1 LSPIIAIGGLHGI
14 GKSTVAKA
22 LAKHFKLRYISA
34 GEAFRR
40 MAKRKTLTLQEF
52 SKLADE
58 DPSIDL
64 EIDNFIKKEAEK
76 GDAIAEGQLAP
87 WMLKDVADMKILL
100 TAPEKVRIKRI
111 ARREKISLDEAKK
124 RTAIREKI
132 EKERYEKHY
141 NIDVSDVS
149 IYDLIFDTSLLRK
162 EETIKTLEAMIKGYL
177 TKSFKKR

>member
-1 LSPIIAIGGLHGI
+1 MSPIIAIGGLHGI
-14 GKSTVAKA
+14 GKSTISKA
-22 LAKHFKLRYISA
+22 LTKHFKLRYLSA
-34 GEAFRR
+34 GEAFRNT
-40 MAKRKTLTLQEF
+40 AKRKTLTLQEF

-64 EIDNFIKKEAEK
+64 EIDNFIKIEAEK
-76 GDAIAEGQLAP
+76 GDIIAEGQLAP

-111 ARREKISLDEAKK
+111 AKRERISFDEAKK

-132 EKERYEKHY
+132 EKERYKKYY
-141 NIDVSDVS
+141 NIDLSDVS

>member
-1 LSPIIAIGGLHGI
+1 MSPIIAIGGLHGI

-22 LAKHFKLRYISA
+22 LAKHFKLRYLSA
-34 GEAFRR
+34 GKAFRE

-64 EIDNFIKKEAEK
+64 EIDNSIKKEAEK
-76 GDAIAEGQLAP
+76 GDAIVEGQLAS
-87 WMLKDVADMKILL
+87 WMLKNMADMKILL

-111 ARREKISLDEAKK
+111 ATREGTSFDEAKK

-132 EKERYEKHY
+132 EKERYKKYY
-141 NIDVSDVS
+141 NIDLSDVS
-149 IYDLIFDTSLLRK
+149 IYDLIFDTSLLIK
-162 EETIKTLEAMIKGYL
+162 EETIKVLEAMIEDYL
-177 TKSFKKR
+177 AKSFEKR

>member
-34 GEAFRR
+34 GKAFRQ

-64 EIDNFIKKEAEK
+64 EIDNFIKIEAEK
-76 GDAIAEGQLAP
+76 GDAIAEGQLAS
-87 WMLKDVADMKILL
+87 WMLKDIADMKILL

-111 ARREKISLDEAKK
+111 AGREKISFDEAKK
-124 RTAIREKI
+124 KTAIREKI
-132 EKERYEKHY
+132 EKERYEKY
-141 NIDVSDVS
+141 YDIDISDVS

-162 EETIKTLEAMIKGYL
+162 EETIKTLEAMVKSYL

>member
-1 LSPIIAIGGLHGI
+1 MSPIIAIGGLHGI

-34 GEAFRR
+34 GKAFRQ
-40 MAKRKTLTLQEF
+40 MAKRKTLTLQGF

-64 EIDNFIKKEAEK
+64 EIDNFIKIEAEK
-76 GDAIAEGQLAP
+76 GDAIAEGQLAS
-87 WMLKDVADMKILL
+87 WMLKDTADMKILL

-111 ARREKISLDEAKK
+111 ARREKISFDEAKK
-124 RTAIREKI
+124 KTAIREKI
-132 EKERYEKHY
+132 EKERYEKYY
-141 NIDVSDVS
+141 NIDISDVS

-162 EETIKTLEAMIKGYL
+162 EETIKTLEAMVKSYL